1 MAGGIK
7 WWREL
12 RSRSFAIAIALLLT
26 FASCVPHYH
35 PAGCEKVTDV
45 ATARE
50 EALKREALESL
61 KIGTKKDAVIR
72 FFESQKIPVRFD
84 RNEAIGEIHI
94 HGGCA
99 PKGCGTDDLLLGLRV
114 DVDAAGTVLS
124 EPVVVGMFTDCL

>member
-1 MAGGIK
+1 MVSNAP
-7 WWREL
+7 RVV
-12 RSRSFAIAIALLLT
+12 IALLLSLG
-26 FASCVPHYH
+26 SCVPHYH

-50 EALKREALESL
+50 EALKREARESL

-72 FFESQKIPVRFD
+72 FFESQKIPVRFE
-84 RNEAIGEIHI
+84 RNEASGEIYI

-124 EPVVVGMFTDCL
+124 EPVVMSMFTNCL